1 MDRIFYFWKEIIG
14 KNNIGEKPRNQA
26 LSKGTIPTSFLVW
39 ILSRSNRKIY
49 FPCLPRLSPRQNS
62 VDKQKHKQKPLEE
75 RANFLQISISRR
87 HGPGFRWIR
96 IIRPFFLSIF
106 LSRRREGRETCNFF
120 SFANFPGR
128 KSDKN
133 AGINFSTRPP
143 TIPSDKLV
151 AESGRKINERDKW
164 TSHSQLQ
171 RPPLSWIALTLS
183 PPTLMNSSYLVA
195 PHLSFSFL
203 PFQRNRANNCVY
215 IEASI
220 LERIFFSKEIILT
233 TLKRYILPNL
243 FFIQRMFDRI
253 KNNTFTFYVSL
264 FLYFSKE
271 F

>member
-39 ILSRSNRKIY
+39 ILSRSNRIY

-106 LSRRREGRETCNFF
+106 ISRRREGRETCNFF

-171 RPPLSWIALTLS
+171 RPPLSWIALTSS
-183 PPTLMNSSYLVA
+183 PPTLVNSSYLVA
-195 PHLSFSFL
+195 PHHSFSFL